1 MRKRI
6 ALLIALSLFTV
17 TVLSSWEGA
26 AAVAPE
32 GELPAVGFFIATN
45 SFPRNIVVD
54 ITNLETNKTTR
65 AIVANELDNPGLLA
79 IISREAAELI
89 GMRRG
94 SISTIKIVQPT
105 EPVAYLRFAE
115 GAASGTPYY
124 SSSDVITED
133 TYKPPVQEKESPVG
147 MTGPSYVLEPEWRA
161 RSAAP
166 YIPGTPAD
174 YSVSP
179 IPAEKK
185 DEPPAF
191 IAEPAQEKKD
201 EELPVYITEPVPVE
215 KTEEPPA
222 QVTELVPEKTLEE
235 PSVQITEPVPVEKVE
250 EPPAQVTEPVPVEKV
265 EEPPAQVTEPVPVEK
280 VEEPPAQV
288 AEPVPVEKVEEPP
301 AQVAEPVPVEKVEEP
316 PAQVAEP
323 VPVEK
328 VEEPPAH
335 LAQVV
340 PEKKDDVLPPL
351 KEFILTPAEERPPEN
366 TTPYDI
372 DPSKIIPGI
381 RPAPAEEKPPEI
393 TNIDPAYII
402 PGIKPAPP
410 EEKHPPENTIYG
422 IDPSKIIPGITTAP
436 PAKEPEKPV
445 LPPFIDKITKLE
457 RGCYYVQIASYDNL
471 ESVENA
477 LKQIDRRYSPV
488 IYMSND
494 TTYCILLGPL
504 NQGESAAILQ
514 RFKSIGYKKAFIRHE

>member
-6 ALLIALSLFTV
+6 VLLITLSLFTV

-65 AIVANELDNPGLLA
+65 AIVANGLDNPGLLA

-94 SISTIKIVQPT
+94 AISTIKIVQPT

-124 SSSDVITED
+124 DSGDVITED
-133 TYKPPVQEKESPVG
+133 TYKPPVQVKETPTGV
-147 MTGPSYVLEPEWRA
+147 TGPSYVLEPEWRA
-161 RSAAP
+161 RGAAP

-174 YSVSP
+174 YSANPV
-179 IPAEKK
+179 PAEKK
-185 DEPPAF
+185 DEPLAF
-191 IAEPAQEKKD
+191 KAEPVQEKKV
-201 EELPVYITEPVPVE
+201 EEPPVQITEPVPE
-215 KTEEPPA
+215 KIIEEPPA
-222 QVTELVPEKTLEE
+222 QVTEPTPAKK
-235 PSVQITEPVPVEKVE
+235 IE
-250 EPPAQVTEPVPVEKV
+250 EPPAQVTEPVPEKII
-265 EEPPAQVTEPVPVEK
+265 EEPPVQVTEPTPAEK
-280 VEEPPAQV
+280 IEES
-288 AEPVPVEKVEEPP
+288 
-301 AQVAEPVPVEKVEEP
+301 
-316 PAQVAEP
+316 
-323 VPVEK
+323 
-328 VEEPPAH
+328 PAH

-340 PEKKDDVLPPL
+340 PEKKVEVPPPS

-366 TTPYDI
+366 TIYGI
-372 DPSKIIPGI
+372 DPSSIIPGI
-381 RPAPAEEKPPEI
+381 RPAPTEEKPSEI
-393 TNIDPAYII
+393 TNIDLAYII
-402 PGIKPAPP
+402 PGIKPSPP
-410 EEKHPPENTIYG
+410 EEKHPPENTVYG
-422 IDPSKIIPGITTAP
+422 IAPSNIIPGITTTP
-436 PAKEPEKPV
+436 PAKEPEKTV
-445 LPPFIDKITKLE
+445 LPPVIDNTSSIQRITKLE

-477 LKQIDRRYSPV
+477 LRQIDSRYNPV
-488 IYMSND
+488 IYMANN
-494 TTYCILLGPL
+494 TTYCVLLGPL

-514 RFKSIGYKKAFIRHE
+514 RFKSIGYKKAFIRHEK